1 MEWLTMTKAIL
12 IYGSTTGNT
21 EALSE
26 HVAAGLKQ
34 GGADVTVKNVA
45 DTGVDELASYDAI
58 VFGCSTW
65 GDGELQDDFIDFHE
79 DLNGTSLDGKKAAV
93 FGPGDSDDYPDT
105 YCDAVSILEE
115 ALNNCG
121 ADIVAENLKIDGD
134 VEPAFKDAK
143 AWGTKVAGAL

>member
-1 MEWLTMTKAIL
+1 MAKTIL

-34 GGADVTVKNVA
+34 GGADVTVKDVA
-45 DTGVDELASYDAI
+45 DAGVGELADYDAI

-65 GDGELQDDFIDFHE
+65 GDGELQDDFIDFHA
-79 DLNGTSLDGKKAAV
+79 DLDGASLDGKKAAV

-105 YCDAVSILEE
+105 FCEAVNILEKTLKDNDAE
-115 ALNNCG
+115 
-121 ADIVAENLKIDGD
+121 IVAESFKIDGD
-134 VEPAFKDAK
+134 VEPAFGDAE
-143 AWGTKVAGAL
+143 AWGSKVAGAL

>member
-1 MEWLTMTKAIL
+1 MAKTIL

-34 GGADVTVKNVA
+34 GGADVTVKDVA

-65 GDGELQDDFIDFHE
+65 GDGELQDDFIDFH
-79 DLNGTSLDGKKAAV
+79 DDMDGTSLDGKKAAV

-105 YCDAVSILEE
+105 FCEAVGILEDT
-115 ALNNCG
+115 LKKCG
-121 ADIVAENLKIDGD
+121 ADIVAETLRIDGD
-134 VEPAFKDAK
+134 VEPAFGDAE

>member
-1 MEWLTMTKAIL
+1 MAKTIL

-21 EALSE
+21 EELSGR
-26 HVAAGLKQ
+26 VAAGLKQ
-34 GGADVTVKNVA
+34 GGAEVTVKDVA

-65 GDGELQDDFIDFHE
+65 GDGELQDDFIDFHA
-79 DLNGTSLDGKKAAV
+79 DLDGVSLDGKKAAV

-105 YCDAVSILEE
+105 FCDAVDLLED
-115 ALNNCG
+115 ALKKRG

-134 VEPAFKDAK
+134 VEPAFEDAE

>member
-1 MEWLTMTKAIL
+1 MAKAIL

-34 GGADVTVKNVA
+34 GGADVTVKDVSN
-45 DTGVDELASYDAI
+45 TGVDELASYDAI

-65 GDGELQDDFIDFHE
+65 GDGDLQDDFIDFHA
-79 DLNGTSLDGKKAAV
+79 DLNGISLDNKKAAV

-105 YCDAVSILEE
+105 FCDAVSILEE
-115 ALNNCG
+115 ALKKCG
-121 ADIVAENLKIDGD
+121 ADIVAENFKIDGD
-134 VEPAFKDAK
+134 VEPTFQDAK

>member
-1 MEWLTMTKAIL
+1 MAKTIL

-21 EALSE
+21 EALSL

-34 GGADVTVKNVA
+34 GGADVTVKDVA

-65 GDGELQDDFIDFHE
+65 GDGELQDDFIDFHA
-79 DLNGTSLDGKKAAV
+79 DLDGASLDGKKAAV

-105 YCDAVSILEE
+105 FCEAVDILEKTLRDSSAE
-115 ALNNCG
+115 
-121 ADIVAENLKIDGD
+121 IVAESFKIDGD
-134 VEPAFKDAK
+134 VEPAFGDAEAWGLNVAK
-143 AWGTKVAGAL
+143 AL

>member
-1 MEWLTMTKAIL
+1 MAKTIL

-26 HVAAGLKQ
+26 HVAAGLEQ
-34 GGADVTVKNVA
+34 GGADVTVKDVA

-65 GDGELQDDFIDFHE
+65 GDGELQDDFIDFHA
-79 DLNGTSLDGKKAAV
+79 DLDGASLDGKKAAV

-105 YCDAVSILEE
+105 FCEAVDILEKTLRDSSAE
-115 ALNNCG
+115 
-121 ADIVAENLKIDGD
+121 IVAESFKIDGD
-134 VEPAFKDAK
+134 VEPAFGDAEAWGLNVAK
-143 AWGTKVAGAL
+143 AL

>member
-1 MEWLTMTKAIL
+1 MAKTIL

-21 EALSE
+21 EELSGR
-26 HVAAGLKQ
+26 VAAGLKQ
-34 GGADVTVKNVA
+34 GGAEVTVKDVA
-45 DTGVDELASYDAI
+45 NTGVDELASYDAI

-65 GDGELQDDFIDFHE
+65 GDGELQDDFIDFHA
-79 DLNGTSLDGKKAAV
+79 DLDGVSLDGKKAAV

-105 YCDAVSILEE
+105 FCDAVDLLED
-115 ALNNCG
+115 ALKKRG

-134 VEPAFKDAK
+134 VEPAFEDAE

>member
-1 MEWLTMTKAIL
+1 MAKTIL

-21 EALSE
+21 AVLSE

-34 GGADVTVKNVA
+34 AGADVTVKDVA

-65 GDGELQDDFIDFHE
+65 GDGELQDDFIDFHA
-79 DLNGTSLDGKKAAV
+79 DLDGASLDGKKAAV
-93 FGPGDSDDYPDT
+93 FGPGDSDGYPDT
-105 YCDAVSILEE
+105 FCEAVDILEE
-115 ALNNCG
+115 TLKKCG

-134 VEPAFKDAK
+134 VEPAFQDAE
-143 AWGTKVAGAL
+143 AWGTKVAGAV

>member
-1 MEWLTMTKAIL
+1 MAKTIL

-21 EALSE
+21 EALSL

-34 GGADVTVKNVA
+34 GGADVTVKDVA

-65 GDGELQDDFIDFHE
+65 GDGELQDDFIDFHA
-79 DLNGTSLDGKKAAV
+79 DLDGASLDGKKAAV

-105 YCDAVSILEE
+105 FCEAVDILEKT
-115 ALNNCG
+115 LRDRG
-121 ADIVAENLKIDGD
+121 AEIVAGSFKIDGD
-134 VEPAFKDAK
+134 VEPAFGDAEAWGLNVAK
-143 AWGTKVAGAL
+143 AL

>member
-1 MEWLTMTKAIL
+1 MAKTIL

-21 EALSE
+21 AVLSE

-34 GGADVTVKNVA
+34 AGADVTVKDVA

-65 GDGELQDDFIDFHE
+65 GDGELQDDFIDFHA
-79 DLNGTSLDGKKAAV
+79 DLDGASLDGKKAAV
-93 FGPGDSDDYPDT
+93 FGPGDSDGYPDT
-105 YCDAVSILEE
+105 FCEAVDILEE
-115 ALNNCG
+115 TLKKCG

-134 VEPAFKDAK
+134 VEPAFQDVE
-143 AWGTKVAGAL
+143 AWGTKVAAAV